1 MEHIMLLVYAC
12 VGGLRP
18 TTQSFSVPDCVRI
31 MNVLMIRYQLDCTLN
46 YDRGL
51 PVIYIRAA
59 SMPLLRSIVA
69 EHMDPSMLYKI
80 GL

>member
-1 MEHIMLLVYAC
+1 MGDGTFHAP
-12 VGGLRP
+12 GLRLWG
-18 TTQSFSVPDCVRI
+18 TTHSFSVPDCVRI

-46 YDRGL
+46 SDRGL

-69 EHMDPSMLYKI
+69 EPIFIYKN
-80 GL
+80 